1 MQLTPRTLVMAV
13 GACLAGGLVLGVAGA
28 VGSGVAASAAQT
40 EPSPPTTSPKEDLGD
55 SEVTFPSPSQTHA
68 AATPIATAIP
78 TQVPTPTPKASLA
91 PAESTPSPT
100 APPTPPGPLSRAE
113 SMTPVQQPRPEP
125 TKMSESP
132 RPRALRAPARPEA
145 APRKVQSP
153 RGSWQPPT
161 LGIGVVNIGAPRLAS
176 GARPAVAVLCI
187 PSTSCSAQGSS
198 LTITAEADTVVVTWT
213 APASREW
220 RAWHAD
226 SDYSPASG
234 G

>member
-13 GACLAGGLVLGVAGA
+13 GACLTGGLVLGVAGA

-40 EPSPPTTSPKEDLGD
+40 EPTPPATSPEEDLGD
-55 SEVTFPSPSQTHA
+55 SEITFPSPSQTKP
-68 AATPIATAIP
+68 AATPSATVIP
-78 TQVPTPTPKASLA
+78 TQVPTPTPTASQA
-91 PAESTPSPT
+91 PPASTPSPT
-100 APPTPPGPLSRAE
+100 PTPTPPDTSSRAE
-113 SMTPVQQPRPEP
+113 STTPVPQTRPEP
-125 TKMSESP
+125 KKTESP
-132 RPRALRAPARPEA
+132 GPRAMSGPARPEA

-176 GARPAVAVLCI
+176 GARPDVAVLCI
-187 PSTSCSAQGSS
+187 PSTACSAEGSS

-226 SDYSPASG
+226 SVYSPASG

>member
-1 MQLTPRTLVMAV
+1 MAV

-40 EPSPPTTSPKEDLGD
+40 EASSPTASSEEDLGD
-55 SEVTFPSPSQTHA
+55 SEITFPSPSQTNA
-68 AATPIATAIP
+68 AATPSATAIP
-78 TQVPTPTPKASLA
+78 TQVPTPTPTA
-91 PAESTPSPT
+91 PQVSEELTPSPS
-100 APPTPPGPLSRAE
+100 PTPTPTTPDLSSSAE
-113 SMTPVQQPRPEP
+113 SKTPVPQPRPEP
-125 TKMSESP
+125 KKSESS
-132 RPRALRAPARPEA
+132 RPRAMSAPARPEA
-145 APRKVQSP
+145 EPRRDQSP

-176 GARPAVAVLCI
+176 GARPDVAVLCI
-187 PSTSCSAQGSS
+187 PSTACSAEGSS
-198 LTITAEADTVVVTWT
+198 LTITAEADTVVVTWS

-226 SDYSPASG
+226 SVYSPASG